1 MLVWLISWNYLSLHH
16 IFSCSLLVIIRSCEW
31 SDGPPEEGV
40 TQPQAFTTV
49 STIYVGK
56 PWTWW
61 SKDREGL
68 RVASTVNGHRHRISP
83 LPFKQLICVQLMVW
97 KWSPQYLRSERDC
110 WVVRQQWATGSKSHH
125 PGFASR
131 TLNLT
136 SSQFWVGILWLGSE
150 DAQSRNW
157 QLSWFIWAMFSFLKT
172 SSFRALYISPL

>member
-1 MLVWLISWNYLSLHH
+1 MLVWLISWNDLSLHH
-16 IFSCSLLVIIRSCEW
+16 VFSCSLLVIVRSCEW
-31 SDGPPEEGV
+31 SDGPPEEGA
-40 TQPQAFTTV
+40 TQSQSFTPSMLGNPGRGGART
-49 STIYVGK
+49 
-56 PWTWW
+56 
-61 SKDREGL
+61 E
-68 RVASTVNGHRHRISP
+68 RVLEWH
-83 LPFKQLICVQLMVW
+83 QLSMDIDTEYLHYQSNNRPCAQLMVW

-172 SSFRALYISPL
+172 SSFRV

>member
-1 MLVWLISWNYLSLHH
+1 MLVWLISWNDLEWSFASPRIQLFTACHRKILWMIGWSTWRGRNSESSLH
-16 IFSCSLLVIIRSCEW
+16 S
-31 SDGPPEEGV
+31 
-40 TQPQAFTTV
+40 
-49 STIYVGK
+49 IYVGK

-68 RVASTVNGHRHRISP
+68 RVASTVNGHRHRIPP
-83 LPFKQLICVQLMVW
+83 LPFKQLTCAQLMVW

-172 SSFRALYISPL
+172 SSFRV